1 MNTLDLL
8 LFAVLPY
15 VAFFVFF
22 LMTILRYFKQ
32 TFSYSSLSSQFLE
45 NKHHFWGLVP
55 FHYGIIVILTGH
67 VVGLLIP
74 RTVLAWN
81 SVPLRLY
88 ILEIS
93 ALVFGILTFVGLIS
107 ILVRRYTESK
117 VRIVTSVTDWVLYVI
132 LLVQVFSGIY
142 IAIFHGWGSS
152 WFASTATPYLY
163 SLLFFNPDVTYI
175 SPMPFMVKL
184 HIVAAYVLILW
195 FPFTRLVHVLVVPNH
210 YLFRR
215 PQVVRWYGIKR
226 LLQSR

>member
-15 VAFFVFF
+15 LAFFVFF

-81 SVPLRLY
+81 SIPLRLY

-163 SLLFFNPDVTYI
+163 SLLFFSPDVTYI

>member
-15 VAFFVFF
+15 LAFFVFF

-163 SLLFFNPDVTYI
+163 SLLFFSPDVTYI